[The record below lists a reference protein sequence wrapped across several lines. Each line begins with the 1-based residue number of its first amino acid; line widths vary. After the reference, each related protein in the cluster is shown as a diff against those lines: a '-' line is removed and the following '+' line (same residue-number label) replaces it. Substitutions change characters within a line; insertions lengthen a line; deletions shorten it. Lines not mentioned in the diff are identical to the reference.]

1 MITNQ
6 LEKRYCCPLKCSLL
20 TFFLSFFFKIN
31 LFILIG
37 GLLLYHIVVVFAIH
51 WHKSSPLPPPLLSF
65 IVTVPDQFAVFF
77 NISLQFFKQRS
88 GLAVKNLPAMQE
100 TQETWVWPLG
110 WEYLQEKEMAT
121 HSSILAGRIP
131 WTEEAGGLQSVGLQ
145 RFEHHWAAKHAQA
158 LFVNQ
163 GCSNVS
169 NRYAR
174 SLSCFLE

>member
-6 LEKRYCCPLKCSLL
+6 LEKRYCYPLKCSLL
-20 TFFLSFFFKIN
+20 TFFLSFFLKIN

-37 GLLLYHIVVVFAIH
+37 GLLLYHIVVVCAIH
-51 WHKSSPLPPPLLSF
+51 WHKSSPLPPPLLKSF
-65 IVTVPDQFAVFF
+65 IVSVPDQFAVFF

-100 TQETWVWPLG
+100 TQETWVWPFG
-110 WEYLQEKEMAT
+110 WEYIQEKEMAT

-131 WTEEAGGLQSVGLQ
+131 WTKEAGGLQSVGLQ
-145 RFEHHWAAKHAQA
+145 RFEHHWATKHAQA

-174 SLSCFLE
+174 SLSCF